1 VVTDAKDVLSLEH
14 SGLVA
19 DFSSSLLQTG
29 FHMPCFL
36 RPAAGSLGICY
47 LASTSESIASETRVD
62 INVLT
67 WQPRTHLPT
76 LSF

>member
-1 VVTDAKDVLSLEH
+1 
-14 SGLVA
+14 
-19 DFSSSLLQTG
+19 LLQTG
-29 FHMPCFL
+29 LHMPCFL